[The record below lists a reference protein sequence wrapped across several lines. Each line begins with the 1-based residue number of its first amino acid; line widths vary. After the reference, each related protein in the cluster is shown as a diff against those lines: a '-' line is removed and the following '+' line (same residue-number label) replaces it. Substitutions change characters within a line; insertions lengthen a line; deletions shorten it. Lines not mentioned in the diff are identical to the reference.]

1 MTSDS
6 SFTKKLAANSE
17 EILDAAWSFMEHP
30 MFLQVSYSLLALI
43 IGLIVLRAINRVME
57 MNFRDRLTAQQYMIV
72 SKAVFWG
79 GWLIILLTVINNLG
93 LKITTVL
100 GAAGILG
107 VAIGFAA
114 QTSASNLISGIF
126 LIFERPFKVGDV
138 VQVGDTTGAVV
149 SVDLLSVKLRRFD
162 NCFVRI
168 PNEMIIKTQVLNI
181 TNFPLRRVDVNV
193 GIAYKEDLERVRKI
207 LLAVADEFPK
217 ALTDPPPV
225 VVFTGF
231 GDSSQNILF
240 GVWAMKEDF
249 LEVRNGLT
257 YGIKKAFDAHGVEI
271 PFPHLS
277 IYTGEVTKP
286 FPLEL
291 ERGGGASNG
300 VSGGGNPA

>member
-1 MTSDS
+1 MANFSPVIY
-6 SFTKKLAANSE
+6 LANGLNE
-17 EILDAAWSFMEHP
+17 MLEPVVDFMQSQI
-30 MFLQVSYSLLALI
+30 FVQVAYSLLALI
-43 IGLIVLRAINRVME
+43 LGLIVLRSVGRFMEINL
-57 MNFRDRLTAQQYMIV
+57 RDKLTPQQFMII

-79 GWLIILLTVINNLG
+79 GWLVIILTVINNLG
-93 LKITTVL
+93 LKISTVL

-138 VQVGDTTGAVV
+138 VQVGETTGAVV
-149 SVDLLSVKLRRFD
+149 SVDLLSVKIRKFD
-162 NCFVRI
+162 NCYVRI
-168 PNEMIIKTQVLNI
+168 PNEMIIRTQVSNI
-181 TNFPLRRVDVNV
+181 TNFPLRRVDINV

-207 LLAVADEFPK
+207 LLQVAEDFPK
-217 ALTDPPPV
+217 ALTDPAPV

-240 GVWAMKEDF
+240 GVWAMKADF
-249 LEVRNGLT
+249 LDVRNGLT
-257 YGIKKAFDAHGVEI
+257 YGIKKAFDENGVEI

-291 ERGGGASNG
+291 GRRGAAENGGAAGSN
-300 VSGGGNPA
+300 PP